1 MMPHEQNGGDVKFS
15 SVVFFYVGV
24 DGCCRRPL
32 DGILFIR
39 ETPQQLRGF
48 ENVTRA
54 YVDIVSST
62 WVKLRFSVNYPF

>member
-1 MMPHEQNGGDVKFS
+1 MPHEQNGGDVEFS
-15 SVVFFYVGV
+15 CVFDVGV

-32 DGILFIR
+32 DGILSIR

-48 ENVTRA
+48 GNVTRA
-54 YVDIVSST
+54 YVDIARST